1 MVNVANIVRKAT
13 ISCTM
18 VCELVA
24 VFYVSLRLFL
34 LKSSDNNLIYRGYF
48 LYNTSVSPNYEL
60 TMIGQTLAAVY
71 GAAVYAAVDTFIAML
86 VLHAC
91 GQLSNLKNDLKTIR
105 LYDRDDLQAKLKKI
119 VDKHN
124 YISGFVWKSS
134 FRLLRVTLLVNEQ
147 RKWNKMY
154 FDATFSH
161 TFRCVSSYLTLCFY
175 LKFINYCVKL
185 YYIVKSVI

>member
-1 MVNVANIVRKAT
+1 MQALKFLLKCIAEDWATAETKTERETMVNVANIVRKAT

-124 YISGFVWKSS
+124 YISGFV
-134 FRLLRVTLLVNEQ
+134 
-147 RKWNKMY
+147 
-154 FDATFSH
+154 
-161 TFRCVSSYLTLCFY
+161 
-175 LKFINYCVKL
+175 
-185 YYIVKSVI
+185 